1 MVESKYVLLG
11 LGVAAAGAAAMY
23 LTIEYAKAQQ
33 AVPPPS
39 VLTISAVCADTPCIE
54 GSSKITVSGTF
65 YKEGVPQQGATV
77 SVYYKVIRTDEGCP
91 VEVTEHIAGSAV
103 TDANGN
109 YSVTFTAPTIPA
121 GYGNEAIVCL
131 QSKVFM

>member
-23 LTIEYAKAQQ
+23 LTIEYARAQQ
-33 AVPPPS
+33 VMPPPS
-39 VLTISAVCADTPCIE
+39 VLTISAVCTDTPCIE

-65 YKEGVPQQGATV
+65 LKEGVPQQGATV
-77 SVYYKVIRTDEGCP
+77 NVYYKVIKTTESCP
-91 VEVTEHIAGSAV
+91 TEVMEHIAGSAV

-109 YSVTFTAPTIPA
+109 YSVTFTAPLIPDD
-121 GYGNEAIVCL
+121 YGNEAIVCL